1 MKQLI
6 RVEGFCLIGHI
17 VTMVFGWA
25 GLLLVL
31 PHPEVILN
39 LPAFG
44 QSFFQLSMAGGG
56 VVNIILGAIAVA
68 IFAYRTLGAWHWL
81 TFMLPA
87 VCISLSSELL
97 GTGTGFPFGDY
108 HYLNGLGYK
117 IAGLVPFTIPISWF
131 YMGLASYLIARV
143 ALKLDQKP
151 SWVRWVGAIA
161 IGAIL
166 FTSWDFA
173 LEPAMSQT
181 SVPFW
186 YWDKAGAF
194 FGTPY
199 QNYAGWFGTSAL
211 FMTFAAIIW
220 TRKPLLVQQEPKQ
233 PLTRNQLGLPLIIY
247 LSNYAYAAV
256 LSLASGFGIPVL
268 LGLLTGVLPAIA
280 LYAIAQPAA
289 APVAEPKSATINTEI
304 SIAAVK
310 VGVK

>member
-6 RVEGFCLIGHI
+6 RAERFCLVGHI

-44 QSFFQLSMAGGG
+44 QNFFQWSMAGGG

-87 VCISLSSELL
+87 ICLSLSSELL
-97 GTGTGFPFGDY
+97 GTGIGFPFGDY

-186 YWDKAGAF
+186 YWEQAGAF

-211 FMTFAAIIW
+211 FMTVAAIIW
-220 TRKPLLVQQEPKQ
+220 TRKPLKQ
-233 PLTRNQLGLPLIIY
+233 PVTRNQLGLPLIIY
-247 LSNYAYAAV
+247 LSNYAYPAV

-268 LGLLTGVLPAIA
+268 VGLLTGVVPAIA
-280 LYAIAQPAA
+280 LYAIAQPTTT
-289 APVAEPKSATINTEI
+289 PVAAETSATLNTELPM
-304 SIAAVK
+304 AAVK
-310 VGVK
+310 VVVK

>member
-1 MKQLI
+1 MKQLV
-6 RVEGFCLIGHI
+6 RAERFCLIGHLLS
-17 VTMVFGWA
+17 MVFGWG

-44 QSFFQLSMAGGG
+44 QNVFQWSMAGGG
-56 VVNIILGAIAVA
+56 VVNILLGAAVVA
-68 IFAYRTLGAWHWL
+68 IFAYRTVGNWHWL

-87 VCISLSSELL
+87 MAISLGSEL
-97 GTGTGFPFGDY
+97 TGTSTGLPFGDY

-131 YMGLASYLIARV
+131 YMGLAAYLIARV
-143 ALKLDQKP
+143 ALRVDQQP
-151 SWVRWVGAIA
+151 TWVRHVGAIA
-161 IGAIL
+161 LGALL

-181 SVPFW
+181 AVPFW
-186 YWDKAGAF
+186 YWERPGAF

-211 FMTFAAIIW
+211 FMTVAAIFW
-220 TRKPLLVQQEPKQ
+220 GRGPLMLQSNPGQF
-233 PLTRNQLGLPLIIY
+233 LSRAQLGLPLVIY
-247 LSNYAYAAV
+247 LSNFAYAAV
-256 LSLASGFGIPVL
+256 LSLASGFAIPVV
-268 LGLLTGVLPAIA
+268 LGVVVGVVPALA
-280 LYAIAQPAA
+280 LYAIAPPTKVQ
-289 APVAEPKSATINTEI
+289 VGVEKSATINTDVPV
-304 SIAAVK
+304 AALK